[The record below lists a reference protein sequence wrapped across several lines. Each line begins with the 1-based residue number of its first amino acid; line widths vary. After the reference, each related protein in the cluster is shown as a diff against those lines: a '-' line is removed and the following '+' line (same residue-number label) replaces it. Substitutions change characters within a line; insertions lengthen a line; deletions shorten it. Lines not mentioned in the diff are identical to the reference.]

1 MSKVKNS
8 QTDISKLKDL
18 QVKVEKW
25 SKDRGISTNGKSTT
39 QTLKLISEMGEI
51 FEAFQEQ
58 DPTKATELFKDAIG
72 DNIVV
77 LINLSKLLQ
86 KEAKENNIELK
97 TELDFENI
105 NKEANPEKYP
115 LIEIGLVIVFSKLAD
130 AVGKQNFQEAMDLIN
145 ESLSL
150 IGDLTRIVKLF
161 TIEDALESAYNEIKD
176 RTGFLN
182 ENGNFIKSTD
192 ANYEKLYNEFLE
204 KQKS

>member
-1 MSKVKNS
+1 MQTPQNT